1 MKPCNKPI
9 WILQR
14 GPRWRHCTMQIR
26 NRVGDSQSWGV
37 SFLPI
42 FHESKVL
49 DMSFRTRRA
58 IFSGSNY
65 IYIYYTNITRTFR
78 KTTQSNIYC
87 CDSNLPNFAWFVCV
101 HCNNYNHACVQS
113 TQLVCMCAATIEKL
127 QGSQTLIEASRSAH
141 SRALKNICFFFSPKW
156 TRKFWS
162 LKGSND
168 VFKVEVE
175 TFTAVGC
182 LHGCM
187 FQDEPRIKL

>member
-1 MKPCNKPI
+1 
-9 WILQR
+9 
-14 GPRWRHCTMQIR
+14 MQIR

-49 DMSFRTRRA
+49 DMSFRIRRA

-65 IYIYYTNITRTFR
+65 ICIKNYTNITRTFR

-101 HCNNYNHACVQS
+101 NYNNYNHADLCNLPNFKLYVCSNHWKTSGLPDTHWSITLS
-113 TQLVCMCAATIEKL
+113 TQPRVEKDL
-127 QGSQTLIEASRSAH
+127 SI
-141 SRALKNICFFFSPKW
+141 FFSPKW

-175 TFTAVGC
+175 TFTAVVGC
-182 LHGCM
+182 LHACM
-187 FQDEPRIKL
+187 FRDEPGIKL